1 MIDDEFNLPQVLDN
15 IGFMRR
21 LGTLIA
27 PQTTANMPLYET
39 AQKMLSWAE
48 IEDVARS
55 GKMDGKKRF
64 PGKSWIKNQRSHGS
78 CNGFAEAM
86 AGARARFARGLERVD
101 LSGAYAYSLMNGGR
115 DNGSSLADGRI
126 NVAKMGVCSEA
137 LVGWDQI
144 YRSSYD
150 TAKADAEA
158 ARFKAP
164 DGEVFAVATKQGW
177 YSGLAQGF
185 IAVGAVHVARAFMN
199 VNSAGVAGV
208 DNGPGNHSIGVEGL
222 IWDGGLVETAWNH
235 WDVTYG
241 VEGRMNLLWD
251 HHEQTFKYHEHYLF
265 RAMIDDPQGDNPPIL
280 K

>member
-1 MIDDEFNLPQVLDN
+1 VIEDNDDLQSVLDN

-21 LGTLIA
+21 LGCLIA
-27 PQTTANMPLYET
+27 PQTTASMPVYEVS
-39 AQKMLSWAE
+39 QKMLSSSE
-48 IEDVARS
+48 IKDIAQS
-55 GKMDGKKRF
+55 GKMSGPRRF
-64 PGKSWIKNQRSHGS
+64 PGKDWIKNQRFHGS

-86 AGARARFARGLERVD
+86 GATRARVARGLPRID
-101 LSGAYAYSLMNGGR
+101 LSGAYAYSLMNDGR

-126 NVAKMGVCSEA
+126 NVAKMGICTEA

-144 YRSSYD
+144 YRNRYD

-158 ARFKAP
+158 ARFK
-164 DGEVFAVATKQGW
+164 GFEVFAAATREGW

-185 IAVGAVHVARAFMN
+185 IGVGAVHVGRTFVS
-199 VNSAGVAGV
+199 VNSSGVAGI

-251 HHEQTFKYHEHYLF
+251 HHQQTFGYHEHYLIS
-265 RAMIDDPQGDNPPIL
+265 AMIDDPQGDNPPII
-280 K
+280 KG